1 MFYSNFWIKIENHSE
16 HLLAIFV
23 MENYPSCWSFKSNAL
38 SSFCC
43 ILTALVSSDYGSVLQ
58 WIKTDKFY
66 VMLCKERVG
75 NSPVH
80 FESSSPTR
88 YQKIW
93 YCTRTTTWK
102 CNCEAHEEDK
112 KQGLRGTDMPSE
124 VKNTLKVTTVWVTAK
139 PNKHDK
145 VWVQYESCER
155 QSQRFRTSPSSWMAM
170 SNCHFSLQT
179 SSAPECG
186 L

>member
-23 MENYPSCWSFKSNAL
+23 MENCPSCWSFKSNAL

-43 ILTALVSSDYGSVLQ
+43 IFVSSDYGSMLQ

-124 VKNTLKVTTVWVTAK
+124 VKEHFEGNHCVSYSQTKQTWQSMSAVRILWTSVTKVQTITFIMNGNEYLPLFPTDFISSWVWVV
-139 PNKHDK
+139 N
-145 VWVQYESCER
+145 
-155 QSQRFRTSPSSWMAM
+155 
-170 SNCHFSLQT
+170 
-179 SSAPECG
+179 
-186 L
+186 